1 MQALFLSLV
10 LTFSIECIRKYN
22 INLCYVEEGV
32 EGGVNILLEKNFVK
46 FLILKFSNN
55 VFWFFRNNH

>member
-22 INLCYVEEGV
+22 INLYYVEEGV
-32 EGGVNILLEKNFVK
+32 GGVNILLEKNFVK